1 MALPPRCG
9 GNGVEGVFNGFVVQR
24 FLFFAET
31 HPFTELH
38 LFRQVG
44 NDRLV
49 GFETAQDEGADPRFE
64 IA

>member
-9 GNGVEGVFNGFVVQR
+9 GNGVEGVFNGFVVER

-31 HPFTELH
+31 HPFAELH

-49 GFETAQDEGADPRFE
+49 GFEAAQDERTHSCFE